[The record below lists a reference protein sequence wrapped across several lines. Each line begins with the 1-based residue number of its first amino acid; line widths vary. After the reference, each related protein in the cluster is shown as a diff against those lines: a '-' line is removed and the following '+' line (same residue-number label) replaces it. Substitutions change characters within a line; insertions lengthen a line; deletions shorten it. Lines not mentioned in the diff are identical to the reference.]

1 MIEQELIREFLKQFR
16 VSLTNAGMYFKEHP
30 VLLRSVDKTKDILE
44 KILFVANPFFIGVT
58 PDSLLIE
65 GERLTKDRLYV
76 DLAHHF
82 HCRKVKSIAFRKG
95 VNLEELSTFLSIVAA
110 PFKDI
115 ARAESVKQWMLNAN
129 IRYIEAD
136 ELDYSELLGESGGED
151 KDIWKF
157 LIEKAYQKKS
167 FSLDLDKL
175 SEHFGKIIYKFSSGD
190 LKEDPSFVPKIIETL
205 YYMRDK
211 NPKRFKNCSK
221 TLVKFILD
229 RNEFLTQE
237 GIVNKLKGFLKNIDD
252 DTLGEIIWEYNF
264 DNKKFDPFSLELF
277 SKLLGNDSQEAVANI
292 IDSRFTANKEKF
304 SDAET
309 KSRLEELISSFNN
322 TVISKVYKDT
332 LSNLLGRIDTK
343 GSFSLGYEY
352 IYDNYIYSLLNLV
365 CLEDRELRLEVI
377 VSAVIKELN
386 KAVGIRDVR
395 LVRYIIE
402 VLDKKIQESED
413 NGIKKLCSDVKSR
426 IIPLLENIIL
436 NNLSALSK
444 QDMAFFSSLISSS
457 RFSAETYI
465 TKIVE
470 SGFSEKRL
478 IELFLKFFPNNAK
491 LLFDVIRD
499 NISSFESSRKV
510 INILK
515 SINTAKALGVLTDI
529 FDIANPMLKMD
540 ILRVMQDMSV
550 IDENFISKIL
560 KGRDMF
566 LKKEALAIIVMR
578 APHLQQKAVKSLL
591 GIFNPLGIRN
601 SVLIG
606 NIAVIAENN
615 VTEAADELR
624 AIGKR
629 YYLWRMRELRKAVR
643 QALERLGKDG

>member
-16 VSLTNAGMYFKEHP
+16 ISLTNAGIYFKEHP
-30 VLLRSVDKTKDILE
+30 VLFRSVDKTKNILE
-44 KILFVANPFFIGVT
+44 RILFVTNPFFIGVT

-65 GERLTKDRLYV
+65 GERLAKDRLYV

-95 VNLEELSTFLSIVAA
+95 VNLGELSTFLSIVAS

-115 ARAESVKQWMLNAN
+115 AKAEGIKQWMLNAN
-129 IRYIEAD
+129 IKYIEAD

-167 FSLDLDKL
+167 FSSDLGKL
-175 SEHFGKIIYKFSSGD
+175 SEHFDKIIYKFSSSD
-190 LKEDPSFVPKIIETL
+190 LKEDPSFVSKIIETL
-205 YYMRDK
+205 HYMRDK
-211 NPKRFKNCSK
+211 DPQRFKSCSK
-221 TLVKFILD
+221 ALVKFILD
-229 RNEFLTQE
+229 RNESLTQE
-237 GIVNKLKGFLKNIDD
+237 NIAKKLKEFLKGIDD

-264 DNKKFDPFSLELF
+264 DNKRFDSFSLELF
-277 SKLLGNDSQEAVANI
+277 SRLLDDDSQEAVANI
-292 IDSRFTANKEKF
+292 IDNRFTANKEKF

-309 KSRLEELISSFNN
+309 KNKLEELISSFNN

-343 GSFSLGYEY
+343 GSFSLGHEY
-352 IYDNYIYSLLNLV
+352 IYENYIYSLLNLV

-377 VSAVIKELN
+377 VSAVIKELD
-386 KAVGIRDVR
+386 KAVGIKDVK

-413 NGIKKLCSDVKSR
+413 SGIKKLCSDVKAH
-426 IIPLLENIIL
+426 IIPSLENIIL
-436 NNLSALSK
+436 NNLSTLSK

-457 RFSAETYI
+457 RFSAEAYI

-470 SGFSEKRL
+470 SGFSERRL
-478 IELFLKFFPNNAK
+478 IELFFRFFPSDTK
-491 LLFDVIRD
+491 LLFDVIHD
-499 NISSFESSRKV
+499 NISSFKSSRKV
-510 INILK
+510 INILE
-515 SINTAKALGVLTDI
+515 SINTANALEVLIDI

-540 ILRVMQDMSV
+540 ILRVMQNMSV
-550 IDENFISKIL
+550 IDENFIYKIL
-560 KGRDMF
+560 KGKNVF

-578 APHLQQKAVKSLL
+578 APHLQQKAIKSLL
-591 GIFNPLGIRN
+591 DIFNPLGIRN
-601 SVLIG
+601 SVLID
-606 NIAVIAENN
+606 NITVIAESN
-615 VTEAADELR
+615 VIEAVDELK

-629 YYLWRMRELRKAVR
+629 YYLWRMGELRKAVR